1 MKQFRIA
8 IFLFMFSASFS
19 FAAAEN
25 PRVLYRTGETKP
37 IADLF
42 ADPAV
47 RNRLMESQRRPPGP
61 PPRFSPESLY
71 PIRSELLTV
80 GRVGDRS
87 LAILAEIK
95 KRPGMRPVFLIGDD
109 PTSAAWLGGN
119 ADHLKSLGAIG
130 LVVNVETRARFEALA
145 RAAPNLP
152 LFAGGGDDIAR
163 ELGLFHYPV
172 LITTEGVQQ

>member
-1 MKQFRIA
+1 MKR
-8 IFLFMFSASFS
+8 FLITVFLMIFSAPFS
-19 FAAAEN
+19 FVCAEE
-25 PRVLYRTGETKP
+25 PRALYRTGETKP

-47 RNRLMESQRRPPGP
+47 RNKLMESQQRPAGP
-61 PPRFSPESLY
+61 PPRFSPDALY

-80 GRVGDRS
+80 GRVGDQS

-119 ADHLKSLGAIG
+119 ADYLKSLGAIG
-130 LVVNVETRARFEALA
+130 LVVNVETRARFETLA
-145 RAAPNLP
+145 RAAPTLP

-163 ELGLFHYPV
+163 ELGLSHYPV
-172 LITTEGVQQ
+172 LVTTKGVQQ

>member
-1 MKQFRIA
+1 MKKFLLPSL
-8 IFLFMFSASFS
+8 LFMFSAPLSFV
-19 FAAAEN
+19 AAEE

-47 RNRLMESQRRPPGP
+47 REKLMESQQRPPGP
-61 PPRFSPESLY
+61 PPRFSPDALY

-109 PTSAAWLGGN
+109 PTSAAWLDGN
-119 ADHLKSLGAIG
+119 AAYLKFLGAIG
-130 LVVNVETRARFEALA
+130 LVVNVENRARFETLA
-145 RAAPNLP
+145 RAAPNLA

-163 ELGLFHYPV
+163 ELGLSHYPV

>member
-1 MKQFRIA
+1 MRKA
-8 IFLFMFSASFS
+8 LLCLFIIWTAP
-19 FAAAEN
+19 AAAED
-25 PRVLYRTGETKP
+25 PRVLYSTGETTP

-42 ADPAV
+42 ADPAL
-47 RNRLMESQRRPPGP
+47 REKLQASARPPVTHQN
-61 PPRFSPESLY
+61 FSSDSLY
-71 PIRSELLTV
+71 PVRSRRLTV

-109 PTSAAWLGGN
+109 PTSAAWLKGN
-119 ADHLKSLGAIG
+119 ADYLKRSGAVG
-130 LVVNVETRARFEALA
+130 LVVNVDSRARFEALA
-145 RAAPNLP
+145 RAAPDLP

-172 LITTEGVQQ
+172 LITPDGVQQ